1 MFLKWPMYNYIFIAV
16 FYVNNIYYYVIE
28 NKCIKIKF
36 LGDKY
41 RYKNKMIE
49 IYEKYSEN
57 YIPNYIIE

>member
-41 RYKNKMIE
+41 
-49 IYEKYSEN
+49 
-57 YIPNYIIE
+57 